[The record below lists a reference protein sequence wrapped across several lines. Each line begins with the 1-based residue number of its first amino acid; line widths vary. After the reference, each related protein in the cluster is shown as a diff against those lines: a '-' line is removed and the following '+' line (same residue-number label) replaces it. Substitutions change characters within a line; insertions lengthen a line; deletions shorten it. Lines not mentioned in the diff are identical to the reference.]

1 MNRNEIETELG
12 IELPKEF
19 ESYDDQLKDNVVKYL
34 KSLNTIEKK
43 AYMIGKHHLGSTFNL
58 IRSNGFVTWKN
69 SQK

>member
-19 ESYDDQLKDNVVKYL
+19 ETYDDQLKENVVKYL
-34 KSLNTIEKK
+34 KSLNPIEKK

-58 IRSNGFVTWKN
+58 IRSNGFVIWKN